1 MMEYEFFNK
10 FFNKLEEEMDNE
22 DFILKLK
29 TLVENKRLTQS
40 QYKKLIK
47 ENIN

>member
-40 QYKKLIK
+40 QYKKFIK